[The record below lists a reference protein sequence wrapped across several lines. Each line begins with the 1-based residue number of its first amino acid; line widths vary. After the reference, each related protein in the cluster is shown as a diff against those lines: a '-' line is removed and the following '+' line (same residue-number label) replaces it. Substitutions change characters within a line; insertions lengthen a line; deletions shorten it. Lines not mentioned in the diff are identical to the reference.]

1 MLKTLAITTTLLGLT
16 GAARAGELDLNLG
29 LQTTHTAWDD
39 DRGGGPTLGAT
50 YLFRPWIGAS
60 FIGKE
65 HYATIDDRLMSY
77 FSLNVVFRTSL
88 DRFRLTGNAGFVHQ
102 HEETRA
108 AIEDMPIA
116 SAFGVADGMRHR
128 MASRAGAQLA
138 LPFRDRAKGNWY
150 VALDLDATYFAEQER
165 GPRWMT
171 SAGLSIGFT
180 HDFSKKP
187 AAVPAKVVK
196 R

>member
-1 MLKTLAITTTLLGLT
+1 MHLTARIATLLLACT
-16 GAARAGELDLNLG
+16 AHAGELDLNLG
-29 LQTTHTAWDD
+29 LQTTRTAWDD
-39 DRGGGPTLGAT
+39 DHGGGPSFGAT
-50 YLFRPWIGAS
+50 YMFRPWLGGS

-65 HYATIDDRLMSY
+65 HYATVDERLMSY
-77 FSLNVVFRTSL
+77 FSLNVVVRTAL
-88 DRFRLTGNAGFVHQ
+88 DRFRLSGNAGLVHQ

-108 AIEDMPIA
+108 AYEDQPLQ
-116 SAFGVADGMRHR
+116 SLFGVADGLRHR
-128 MASRAGAQLA
+128 MASRAGVQLA
-138 LPFRDRAKGNWY
+138 LPFRDRAKGDWY

-171 SAGLSIGFT
+171 SLGLSIGFT

-187 AAVPAKVVK
+187 TAVTKVAK